1 MASNLPAVRE
11 FREAIAIANSTRL
24 AVRLS
29 QLLGANRRYTTP
41 LRHIGKLR
49 RAEIG
54 DVINESEVVVGL
66 SGPGIVQTRARRRK
80 TLRRLVEVP
89 RRTT

>member
-1 MASNLPAVRE
+1 MRLAVYD
-11 FREAIAIANSTRL
+11 L

-29 QLLGANRRYTTP
+29 QLLGANRRYIDAHP
-41 LRHIGKLR
+41 RHIGKLR
-49 RAEIG
+49 LAEIG

>member
-1 MASNLPAVRE
+1 MQLAVYD
-11 FREAIAIANSTRL
+11 L

-29 QLLGANRRYTTP
+29 QLLGANRRYIDAH